1 MEDTQIQSPA
11 FKAGTLK
18 DSCFNNPQEMLE
30 AFAKALYFSED
41 VVKTLKGAT
50 GPAGADGADG
60 ADGASGSSGGSSGYS
75 ELVTLIPISSGSTY
89 VEIPDTGLTNDKFSI
104 LSKREVDPV
113 LSPPAPT
120 AYPAFVPANG
130 IVGCGTLVEDEA
142 NNRTRMYFT
151 FTPAAIVAV
160 PNADFVLVWIKG
172 A

>member
-18 DSCFNNPQEMLE
+18 DACFNNPQEMLE

-41 VVKTLKGAT
+41 VVKTLTGAT

-60 ADGASGSSGGSSGYS
+60 LDAVSGSEGSSASYS
-75 ELVTLIPISSGSTY
+75 ETVTIIPISAGSTY
-89 VEIPDTGLTNDKFSI
+89 VEIPDRGCTNDKFSI
-104 LSKREVDPV
+104 LSKREV
-113 LSPPAPT
+113 LAQAGPPAY
-120 AYPAFVPANG
+120 AAFVPADG

-151 FTPAAIVAV
+151 FTPAAIVSV
-160 PNADFVLVWIKG
+160 PNADFALIWIKG